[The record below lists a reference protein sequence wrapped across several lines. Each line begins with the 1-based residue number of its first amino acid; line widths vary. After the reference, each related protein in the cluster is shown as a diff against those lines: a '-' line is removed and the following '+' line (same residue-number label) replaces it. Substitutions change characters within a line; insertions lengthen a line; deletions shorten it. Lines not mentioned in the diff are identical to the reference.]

1 MYKKG
6 LKIIW
11 KYLKEYRRDLIIL
24 SILGVFSATAN
35 GIIPFIS
42 GRLFDAIL
50 NDNIILFELF
60 REISIPTWLFFI
72 ILWALIQLIGSVI
85 DWRIGIKSQLVS
97 HAAYVDYLSDG
108 YGKLLNLPMS
118 FFKNEKIGDLSDKMN
133 KAASLLS
140 TIIGNIIIYLAPQF
154 LSIFVALGVSF
165 SINYLLS
172 FIILAGLA
180 AYVVIMF
187 KYVRPT
193 VELYKEGHVAY
204 GKAFGTIFEA
214 MGNVGAI
221 KQSVAEDYERK
232 RIRFYLKNKVTSIWA
247 NIYKN
252 WEKLSFYQRLIIVLT
267 QLAIFLI
274 SVSLVRN
281 DTITIGELVMFN
293 GYASMVFGPFVV
305 LGRNWQFLQNGIVAM
320 ERAERVLQT
329 TAETY
334 EPEKSFHLDEIKGDI
349 EFKDV
354 SFSYK
359 NGKPVLENI
368 NLKIKQGEVVALVGE
383 SGVGKSTLID
393 LISAYHFPNKG
404 KVLIDDHDIRRIKLK
419 FLRQNIAVVPQET
432 VLFSDTIKTNIKY
445 GSFKASD
452 GEIEEA
458 AKKAHALE
466 FIEKF
471 PKKWKQI
478 VGERGVKLSVGQKQ
492 RVSIAEAILRNPKI
506 LILDEPTSALD
517 AKSEMIIQKSLEE
530 LMQGRTTFIIAH
542 RLSTVRKADKI
553 IVFEKGGIMEQGKH
567 DELIRVPDGVYRKLY
582 ELQIGLHE

>member
-492 RVSIAEAILRNPKI
+492 RVSAILRNPKI

>member
-492 RVSIAEAILRNPKI
+492 RVSIARAILRNPKI